1 MNQAPPHAQSTPS
14 RGASL
19 GTLLAILFIGV
30 AGAARAEV
38 VQGEPLQIAGTLRE
52 AEDLSAVE
60 WVFGRLA
67 IASDEGA
74 SVQWLD
80 GDPGGD
86 DWRVA
91 PDRVVLLA
99 GEPEVD
105 VEGLAADGDTLYVL
119 GSHSRKRKKL
129 KRNAA
134 GAENLQRLRTVADER
149 ARQYIFRI
157 RPGAQSGDAARVDSI
172 SLVERLES
180 DSLLAPFTRIP
191 GKENGI
197 DLEGLA
203 ADGSTLAVGFRSP
216 VLREGFVPVLFV
228 DFLAPQRHQLRFV
241 QLGGRGIRSLAKVRD
256 GWLLLAGEEGEPGRF
271 ELFLW
276 NGEDQIPD
284 RGRAPGRLI
293 SLGELPTPG
302 GGKPEGLTVV
312 EESELTYV
320 LIVVH
325 DGIEGGALR
334 RYRIP
339 KTAANQ
345 STK

>member
-1 MNQAPPHAQSTPS
+1 MNQALPRAQSTPNRS
-14 RGASL
+14 ASL
-19 GTLLAILFIGV
+19 GALLAILSIGV

-38 VQGEPLQIAGTLRE
+38 VHGEPLQIAGTLRE
-52 AEDLSAVE
+52 ATDLSAVE
-60 WVFGRLA
+60 WVVGRLA
-67 IASDEGA
+67 IAADEGA

-80 GDPGGD
+80 GGPGGD
-86 DWRVA
+86 NWRVA
-91 PDRVVLLA
+91 SDRVVLLA

-129 KRNAA
+129 KRNTA
-134 GAENLQRLRTVADER
+134 GDENLRRLRTVSEEP

-157 RPGAQSGDAARVDSI
+157 RPGARSGEAARVDSI
-172 SLVERLES
+172 SLGERLES

-203 ADGSTLAVGFRSP
+203 AHGSTLVVGFRSP
-216 VLREGFVPVLFV
+216 VLREGFTPVLFV
-228 DFLAPQRHQLRFV
+228 DFLAPQRHELRFV
-241 QLGGRGIRSLAKVRD
+241 QLGGRGIRSLAKVHD

-276 NGEDQIPD
+276 NGKDQIPD

-293 SLGELPTPG
+293 SLGELPTPDG
-302 GGKPEGLTVV
+302 GQPEGLTVV

-325 DGIEGGALR
+325 DGIAGGALR
-334 RYRIP
+334 RYHIP
-339 KTAANQ
+339 KKTAIQ